1 MIDKAAILFN
11 DYQKRETLTKKLFGQ
26 GFNKTLLNRQCE

>member
-11 DYQKRETLTKKLFGQ
+11 DYQKRKTLTENLFGQ
-26 GFNKTLLNRQCE
+26 GFKKHY